1 MSDPNAEGQ
10 DEVPVRAA
18 QLSADG
24 RTLELTFES
33 LKPVMQMMVGYNVK
47 AGDGKPVVGSVY
59 LTIHTTGK

>member
-1 MSDPNAEGQ
+1 MLFRSAK
-10 DEVPVRAA
+10 
-18 QLSADG
+18 LSADG

-47 AGDGKPVVGSVY
+47 AVDGKPVVGSVY